1 MPPPING
8 FCLLSGYKSEFIL
21 ELKSLRCFIH
31 LAETLHFARTAEAM
45 HTSAPTLSRT
55 IKKLEGE
62 AGCVLLER
70 DNRSVV
76 LTEAGIQFLAFARQ
90 TLDAWQG
97 FKQQTQTSG
106 KELKGQLKVFCSVTA
121 CYSHI
126 PPILTRLSQAYPKI
140 EILLETGAASL
151 AMRKIEEGSVDI
163 ALSARPEHLA
173 NNMAFHTIDNIPF
186 SLIGPNFDCDTS
198 NKIKQTD
205 TDWQSIPF
213 IMADAGLTRS
223 RSDKWFRSH
232 HLKPNIYAT
241 VTGHEAIVSM
251 VALGCG
257 IGLAPDIVIENSPV
271 REKVKKLE
279 AGTDIEPFELGVC
292 CLQKHL
298 VEPLVNAFWQEAVIE
313 HT

>member
-1 MPPPING
+1 M
-8 FCLLSGYKSEFIL
+8 

-31 LAETLHFARTAEAM
+31 LSETLHFAKTAEAL
-45 HTSAPTLSRT
+45 HTSAPTLSRM
-55 IKKLEGE
+55 IKRLEEE

-76 LTEAGIQFLAFARQ
+76 LTEAGVQFLAFARQ
-90 TLDAWQG
+90 TLDAWHH
-97 FKQQTQTSG
+97 FKQDTQTSG
-106 KELKGQLKVFCSVTA
+106 KALKGQLKVFCSVTA

-126 PPILTRLSQAYPKI
+126 PPILSRLSQAYPNI

-151 AMRKIEEGSVDI
+151 AMKKIADGSVDI
-163 ALSARPEHLA
+163 ALSAKPETLA

-186 SLIGPNFDCDTS
+186 SLIGPAFECEVNA
-198 NKIKQTD
+198 KLAEREP
-205 TDWQSIPF
+205 DWQSIPF
-213 IMADAGLTRS
+213 ILADAGLTRS

-232 HLKPNIYAT
+232 HIKPNIYAT

-257 IGLAPDIVIENSPV
+257 IGLAPDIVIANSPV
-271 REKVKKLE
+271 RDKVKKLE

-292 CLQKHL
+292 CLQKHM
-298 VEPLVNAFWQEAVIE
+298 VEPLVAAFWQEVVNIGSELSQYHKNA
-313 HT
+313 